1 MRCWFRRNGRRGA
14 EMHVAVIGAG
24 ITGLSAAVELRGRGA
39 TVTVLE
45 AANRVGGVITTVRR
59 DGFLVE
65 AGPTSLTATAQ
76 LEGLIDRL
84 GIGAQRIATS
94 TAAKRRYIVRDGAL
108 VALPDGPTSL
118 AGTQAISASAKFAL
132 MREPFVRAR
141 HDQEDES
148 LAALVRRR
156 LDREILDYLV
166 NPLVAGIYAG
176 DPERLSVKYAM
187 PALFNGERKHGSLIV
202 GTIKEM
208 KAKRGIVRQKGI
220 TSFANG
226 LGTLPE
232 AMAASLGDAVRT
244 GTRVTR
250 LDRIGG
256 SWRLHAEGA
265 RGGVIDCDAVVCAV
279 PAYAL
284 ATLGL
289 PGEVAGAIGPVTR
302 IVHPPVATLA
312 LGFRREDV
320 AHPLDGFGVLVPA
333 VETRTILGSLFSSS
347 VFAGRAPS
355 GHVLLTNFLGGMRSP
370 ELGAAET
377 DAVVPKVLADLRTL
391 LGVRGDPVF
400 VHHQRWMQ
408 AIPQYELGHERV
420 VTAATS
426 IESALPGLY
435 LAGQWREGVA
445 LGDCIAQGQATAAR
459 IVAER

>member
-1 MRCWFRRNGRRGA
+1 
-14 EMHVAVIGAG
+14 MHVAVIGAG

-45 AANRVGGVITTVRR
+45 AADRVGGVITTVRR

-84 GIGAQRIATS
+84 GIGAERIATS
-94 TAAKRRYIVRDGAL
+94 AAAKRRFIVRDGAL
-108 VALPDGPTSL
+108 VALPDGPGAL
-118 AGTQAISASAKFAL
+118 ASTKAISASAKFAL

-166 NPLVAGIYAG
+166 NPLIAGIYAG

-187 PALFNGERKHGSLIV
+187 PMLFDGERKHGSLIV
-202 GTIKEM
+202 GAMKEM
-208 KAKRGIVRQKGI
+208 KAKGGVVRQKGI
-220 TSFANG
+220 TSFMNG
-226 LGTLPE
+226 LGTLPQ
-232 AMAASLGDAVRT
+232 AMAESLGDAVRV

-250 LDRIGG
+250 VDRIGG
-256 SWRLHAEGA
+256 TWRLYAEGA
-265 RGGVIDCDAVVCAV
+265 RGGVVDCDAVICAV

-284 ATLGL
+284 ASMGL
-289 PGEVAGAIGPVTR
+289 PVEIAGALGPVTR
-302 IVHPPVATLA
+302 IVHPAVATLA
-312 LGFRREDV
+312 LGFRREDIT
-320 AHPLDGFGVLVPA
+320 HPLDGFGVLVPA
-333 VETRTILGSLFSSS
+333 VEKRTILGSLFSSS
-347 VFAGRAPS
+347 VFAGRAPD
-355 GHVLLTNFLGGMRSP
+355 GHVLLTNFLGGLRSP
-370 ELGAAET
+370 EFGAAET
-377 DAVVPKVLADLRTL
+377 SDVLPKVLADLRQL

-408 AIPQYELGHERV
+408 AIPQYELGHDKV
-420 VTAATS
+420 MSAAAS

-435 LAGQWREGVA
+435 LTGQWRAGVA
-445 LGDCIAQGQATAAR
+445 LGDCIAQGQAAAAR
-459 IVAER
+459 VVAER

>member
-1 MRCWFRRNGRRGA
+1 
-14 EMHVAVIGAG
+14 MHVAVIGAG

-45 AANRVGGVITTVRR
+45 AADRVGGVITTVRR

-84 GIGAQRIATS
+84 GIGAERIATS
-94 TAAKRRYIVRDGAL
+94 AAAKRRFIVRDGAL
-108 VALPDGPTSL
+108 VALPDGPGAL
-118 AGTQAISASAKFAL
+118 ASTKAISASAKFAL

-141 HDQEDES
+141 HDHEDES

-166 NPLVAGIYAG
+166 NPLIAGIYAG

-187 PALFNGERKHGSLIV
+187 PMLFDGERKHGSLIL
-202 GTIKEM
+202 GAMKEM
-208 KAKRGIVRQKGI
+208 KAKGGVVRQKGI
-220 TSFANG
+220 TSFVNG
-226 LGTLPE
+226 LGTLPR
-232 AMAASLGDAVRT
+232 AMAESLGNALCV

-250 LDRIGG
+250 VDRIGG
-256 SWRLHAEGA
+256 TWRLHAEGT
-265 RGGVIDCDAVVCAV
+265 RGGVIDCDAVICAA
-279 PAYAL
+279 PAHAL
-284 ATLGL
+284 ASMGL
-289 PGEVAGAIGPVTR
+289 PAEIAGALGPVTR

-320 AHPLDGFGVLVPA
+320 THPLDGFGVLVPA
-333 VETRTILGSLFSSS
+333 VEKRAVLGALFSSS
-347 VFAGRAPS
+347 VFAGRAPD
-355 GHVLLTNFLGGMRSP
+355 GHVLLTNFLGGLRSP
-370 ELGAAET
+370 EFGAAET
-377 DAVVPKVLADLRTL
+377 SEVLPKVLADLRQL

-408 AIPQYELGHERV
+408 AIPQYELGHDKV
-420 VTAATS
+420 MSAAAS

-435 LAGQWREGVA
+435 LTGQWRAGVA
-445 LGDCIAQGQATAAR
+445 LGDCIAQGQAAAAR
-459 IVAER
+459 VVAER